1 MIFKLEEVEQCN
13 EFLHFFCFFDLFF
26 NGWYSLTRTSDYLNR
41 LNQYRKR
48 VWTCKVTGKTG
59 LTYEQALVSEK
70 LATEKVQQI
79 PEELMAPALR
89 IIQYSKFYFWSKRK
103 RKSLF

>member
-1 MIFKLEEVEQCN
+1 VIFELEEVEQCN
-13 EFLHFFCFFDLFF
+13 EFLHFFRIFDHLF

-59 LTYEQALVSEK
+59 LTYEEALVSEK
-70 LATEKVQQI
+70 HGAEKVQQI
-79 PEELMAPALR
+79 PEELIAPALR
-89 IIQYSKFYFWSKRK
+89 IIQYSKFYFGPK
-103 RKSLF
+103 